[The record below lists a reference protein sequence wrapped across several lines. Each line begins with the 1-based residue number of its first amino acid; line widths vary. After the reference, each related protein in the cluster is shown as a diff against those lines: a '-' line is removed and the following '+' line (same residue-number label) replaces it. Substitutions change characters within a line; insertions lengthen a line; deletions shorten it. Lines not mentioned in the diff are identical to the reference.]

1 MKLLKALWPFFSGRD
16 RNVVLYEDFKRE
28 RPDDIPNLKQFGV
41 KSIIM
46 SVLSLVL
53 GVLCVLGIALC
64 ISSANMFFMIF
75 GTIFLVYIAIVG
87 CLVVNIKSIILWSL
101 QLKCNKKAIGWVAL
115 AIWIV
120 STLLTLVVPLVLI
133 AIGKK

>member
-53 GVLCVLGIALC
+53 GVLCVLGIAFC

-75 GTIFLVYIAIVG
+75 GTIFLVYIAVVG

-120 STLLTLVVPLVLI
+120 STLLTLVVPLVII